1 MKKPRLGVLLIL
13 ILLASF
19 ALGYSISYFVQ
30 SQGNWSIS
38 RKPAVNIV
46 SLERSIQKDT
56 AIVWEREYIR
66 SGKMLVSDFTYK
78 EDLLGKTL
86 TEIRQQYRAEN
97 GFRIIWQN
105 QALIIHQRIDDWS
118 PEDKAKLRLKVYQE
132 RVAVYKGPD
141 RQNDTLLRVTGI
153 KYSGL
158 PVQIQQAIQT
168 GQYEFANEQALND
181 ALENMD
187 EYQ

>member
-19 ALGYSISYFVQ
+19 ALGYSLSYLAQ
-30 SQGNWSIS
+30 SQGNWTIS

-78 EDLLGKTL
+78 EALFGKTL
-86 TEIRQQYRAEN
+86 AEIRQQYTAAN

-105 QALIIHQRIDDWS
+105 QALIVHQRIDDWS
-118 PEDKAKLRLKVYQE
+118 PEDKAKLRLKVYQD
-132 RVAVYKGPD
+132 RVAVYQGPD
-141 RQNDTLLRVTGI
+141 RENDTLLRVTGI
-153 KYSGL
+153 KCSRL
-158 PVQIQQAIQT
+158 PVQVQQEIQT
-168 GQYEFANEQALND
+168 GQYEFANKQALND